1 MSYRGAI
8 KYNPR
13 DVIECLEKYK
23 VDLDIKSDSDAFREM
38 VKDAKLGREIRF
50 TINYN
55 VKNRI
60 GIKKIRR

>member
-1 MSYRGAI
+1 MANRGAI
-8 KYNPR
+8 KYNPK

-23 VDLDIKSDSDAFREM
+23 IDLNIKSDSDAFREM

-55 VKNRI
+55 FKKNN
-60 GIKKIRR
+60 RR

>member
-1 MSYRGAI
+1 MSQSGRY
-8 KYNPR
+8 KYNPK

-23 VDLDIKSDSDAFREM
+23 LDLNIKSDSEAFREM

-55 VKNRI
+55 FKKNNKR
-60 GIKKIRR
+60 